1 MKKRRC
7 PLLDMPLELKKV
19 SVLHP
24 QLGRQEPPE
33 MHCSLLYSLEE
44 ITLVKFRL
52 PPDDPNQKASL
63 FKKKLTSLP
72 SVKVQ

>member
-1 MKKRRC
+1 
-7 PLLDMPLELKKV
+7 MPLELKKV

-33 MHCSLLYSLEE
+33 IDCSLLYGLEE

-63 FKKKLTSLP
+63 FKKAD
-72 SVKVQ
+72 